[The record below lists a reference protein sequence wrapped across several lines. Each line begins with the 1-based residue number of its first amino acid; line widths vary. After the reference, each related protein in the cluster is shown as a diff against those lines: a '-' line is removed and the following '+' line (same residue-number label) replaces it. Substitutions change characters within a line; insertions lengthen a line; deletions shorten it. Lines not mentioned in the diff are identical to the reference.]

1 MSKKSFISIFH
12 KIVYDFTNNKIDPLK
27 IKKLNDFIYSFIEN
41 FFVKFDFL
49 ASSYA
54 SIYEDSVK
62 RELSLLDVTRK
73 TKILH
78 IGCGFLPLTV
88 KYLYK
93 YTPAELIVG
102 IDNTMRAVKN
112 ARLYLTKENIRGRV
126 KIEYGD
132 GVSYKLEDFDIIF
145 LSWGVEPREKV
156 LHNIFGSMRKNGKVV
171 LRLPSKDC
179 LDEKL
184 KRMINEHGMVIAD
197 QVGRPFFGSAVSI
210 LLMKR

>member
-1 MSKKSFISIFH
+1 M
-12 KIVYDFTNNKIDPLK
+12 
-27 IKKLNDFIYSFIEN
+27 
-41 FFVKFDFL
+41 
-49 ASSYA
+49 
-54 SIYEDSVK
+54 
-62 RELSLLDVTRK
+62 LDVNRK

-78 IGCGFLPLTV
+78 IGCGSLPLTV

-112 ARLYLTKENIRGRV
+112 AKLYLNREDIRGRV

-132 GVSYKLEDFDIIF
+132 GISYELEDFDIIF

-156 LHNIFGSMRKNGKVV
+156 LHNIFGRMRKNGKLV
-171 LRLPSKDC
+171 LRLPSQDC

-184 KRMINEHGMVIAD
+184 KRMINEHSMVITN
-197 QVGRPFFGSAVSI
+197 QVSRPFFGSAVSI
-210 LLMKR
+210 LLMKK